1 MVERNVTVSTDAAAA
16 PEKAQITKRC
26 VLRGLMAH
34 ALALDAAGRR
44 PALVHVGANLAFR
57 NRNDPVR
64 SLVSEP
70 TMQSLLRVVLVEP
83 QPRVAD
89 ELRRMT
95 SSMSLVSVVNSAACQ
110 SDSPN
115 NVTFYQISAAKV
127 SALKRKPVW
136 FVKNAQISSL
146 SKAHIQKFRRFV
158 DVPINRLI
166 EEIAVPCL
174 SVRSLVAS
182 VGVAWRDVVGVIIDT
197 EGHDA
202 QVVAGIDFVES
213 KPSLVVY
220 EKIHMKRDERITT
233 ASRLHQQ
240 LGYSCSR
247 NIDAEN
253 IWCARD
259 HRAGVVKEEYKCL

>member
-1 MVERNVTVSTDAAAA
+1 MDERNATMSIDAN

-26 VLRGLMAH
+26 VLRELMAH
-34 ALALDAAGRR
+34 ALTMHAAGRR
-44 PALVHVGANLAFR
+44 PALVHIGANLAFR
-57 NRNDPVR
+57 NKNDPVR
-64 SLVSEP
+64 SLVNEP
-70 TMQSLLRVVLVEP
+70 AMRSVLRVVLVEP

-95 SSMSLVSVVNSAACQ
+95 SNMSLVSVINSAACQ

-127 SALKRKPVW
+127 SALKHKPIW
-136 FVKNAQISSL
+136 FVKDAQISSL
-146 SKAHIQKFRRFV
+146 SKAHIQKFRRYV
-158 DVPINRLI
+158 GGDIDRLI

-174 SVRSLVAS
+174 SVHSLVAS
-182 VGVAWRDVVGVIIDT
+182 VGMAWRDVVGIIIDT

-202 QVVAGIDFVES
+202 QVVAGINFMEW

-220 EKIHMKRDERITT
+220 ERMHMKADERTAT

-247 NIDAEN
+247 SLDAEN

-259 HRAGVVKEEYKCL
+259 HRAGMGSTEGYTCL